1 MSQVQFAEEVLW
13 QLEARDPRFDRR
25 AYLLV
30 LGALNRVM
38 ESLPRRRHISG
49 AELANAVRE
58 MAIEQFGLMS
68 RTVLGHWG
76 IRATEDLGEVVF
88 ALVEGGILV
97 KQDDDRIED
106 FRNVYDFQRV
116 FEDDYPWGSDLAV
129 ENG

>member
-13 QLEARDPRFDRR
+13 KLQERDPRFDRR

-38 ESLPRRRHISG
+38 ESLPRRRHITG
-49 AELANAVRE
+49 AELAYAVRDL
-58 MAIEQFGLMS
+58 AREQFGLMA

-76 IRATEDLGEVVF
+76 IRATEDVGEVVF

-106 FRNVYDFQRV
+106 FRDVYDFQRT
-116 FEDDYPWGSDLAV
+116 FDDEYPWASNLAQDD
-129 ENG
+129 G